1 MSYVVRMAMLES
13 LEMRYRFCCW
23 SIKRESHI
31 LKNELQE
38 LPKMPKEL
46 IERLTKETNPDL
58 IVRKQISPKV
68 CL

>member
-13 LEMRYRFCCW
+13 LEMRNRFCCW